1 MSTHNLNEELR
12 VRTNQIVNVT
22 GLTGSGKSHYA
33 ETLFSDC
40 VKKDE
45 CVLLI
50 DGHNS
55 KKFHRSPRV
64 QRVADVKYAMIGHA
78 YDTVIYVD
86 NGETHKG
93 FKLTPVQQ
101 ATIRSVNMSVAG

>member
-1 MSTHNLNEELR
+1 
-12 VRTNQIVNVT
+12 VT
-22 GLTGSGKSHYA
+22 GQTGSGKSHYA
-33 ETLFSDC
+33 ESLFNDH

-50 DGHNS
+50 DGDNS

-64 QRVADVKYAMIGHA
+64 QRVGDIKYATIGHA
-78 YDTVIYVD
+78 FDTVIYVD
-86 NGETHKG
+86 NGESQKG

-101 ATIRSVNMSVAG
+101 ATIRNVNVSVSG